1 MPLAA
6 DTPGVPPGIR
16 FAFDAPR
23 LRSRFPLLADA
34 GLDLHYLDNAATSHK
49 PACVIDAISDCYRS
63 QYGPVHRGLY
73 RLAEQATEAYER
85 ARARVAA
92 LVGATPAQLVFTR
105 STTES
110 INLVAQGWVRQ
121 RLRIGDEI
129 WVSAM
134 EHHANYLP
142 WQVLCKN
149 TGAVLKVIGLDRQGR
164 LDLNAAKGLFGTRC
178 RLIALSHVSNVLG
191 TVNPV
196 STIIQHAQAAGIP
209 VLIDGA
215 QAAGHLPVDI
225 AALGCDFYAFSAHK
239 MYGPTGIGALV
250 ARPDRLE
257 EMEPLIYGGGMV
269 DLVGNIHSQW
279 MPAPAKF
286 EGGSPNLAGALG
298 FAAAA
303 EFAETECM
311 GAAEDHVTNLVDM
324 TLAGLD
330 ALEGVQIYGPHD
342 ASERA
347 GIVSFNLEGIH
358 PHDVAQVA
366 AEHDVA
372 LRAGHHCC
380 QPLMSVLGEP
390 ATVRASF
397 TPYNLPADVEALL
410 TSVKAAQTMFG

>member
-6 DTPGVPPGIR
+6 DTPGIR
-16 FAFDAPR
+16 IVFDAPR
-23 LRSRFPLLADA
+23 LRAKFPLLADA

-49 PACVIDAISDCYRS
+49 PGCVIDAVSDCYRS

-73 RLAEQATEAYER
+73 RLAEQATEAYEG
-85 ARARVAA
+85 ARTRVAT

-110 INLVAQGWVRQ
+110 INLVAQGWARQ
-121 RLRIGDEI
+121 RLRPGDEI

-142 WQVLCKN
+142 WQVLCRD
-149 TGAVLKVIGLDRQGR
+149 TGSVLKTITLDPHGR
-164 LDLNAAKGLFGTRC
+164 LDLDAATDLFGTRT

-191 TVNPV
+191 TVNPMAA
-196 STIIQHAQAAGIP
+196 IAARARAAGIA

-215 QAAGHLPVDI
+215 QAAGHLPVDVG
-225 AALGCDFYAFSAHK
+225 ALGGDFYAFSAHK

-257 EMEPLIYGGGMV
+257 EMEPLLYGGGMV
-269 DLVGNIHSQW
+269 DMVGDTHSQW
-279 MPAPAKF
+279 MLAPAKF
-286 EGGSPNLAGALG
+286 EAGSPNLAGALG

-303 EFAETECM
+303 EFVQSECM
-311 GAAEDHVTNLVDM
+311 GAAEDHVMELVGM
-324 TLAGLD
+324 TLAGLSE
-330 ALEGVQIYGPHD
+330 LNGVRIYGPGNG
-342 ASERA
+342 SERA
-347 GIVSFNLEGIH
+347 GIVSFNLEGVH

-366 AEHDVA
+366 AEHEVA

-380 QPLMSVLGEP
+380 QPLMAHLGEA

-397 TPYNLPADVEALL
+397 APYNVATDVEALL
-410 TSVKAAQTMFG
+410 ASVKAAQTMFG